1 MLSEQSKQAID
12 ALPKEDLI
20 QEIHR
25 GNRSRF
31 QGDNHAYLQTRLD
44 MLEQQEQAEKKREEI
59 GVGKEAN
66 ELAKEANSIAREAN
80 TTASKAY
87 RVSIFSVLVA
97 LVAALIALLPQC
109 SGKP

>member
-1 MLSEQSKQAID
+1 MHSEQSRQAID
-12 ALPKEDLI
+12 ALSKEDLI

-31 QGDNHAYLQTRLD
+31 QGDNYAYLQTRLTV
-44 MLEQQEQAEKKREEI
+44 LKQQEQAEQKKEEI

-66 ELAKEANSIAREAN
+66 ELAKEANDIAREAN
-80 TTASKAY
+80 ITASKAY
-87 RVSIFSVLVA
+87 RTSIFSVLVA